1 MMRCPRFAYHAPRT
15 LAEAASI
22 LAGEGPQ
29 AMLLAGGT
37 DLVPNMKRRQQ
48 TPKVIVSL
56 RRIAPLR
63 EASPTGP
70 AVRLGAMLT
79 LSEVIASEASA
90 GARGALRKAAAQ
102 VATPHLRNMGTL
114 GGNLCLDTRCNY
126 YDQNLEWRSAI
137 DFCMKKDGRICW
149 VAPGSPRCWAVTS
162 TDTAPALMALG
173 AEVIL
178 HSTRGERTLP
188 LGAFYRDDGIAY
200 LEKKPDE
207 ILGGVLLPVAARG
220 EASTYWK
227 LRRRGAF
234 DFPVLSVAAWV
245 RKDGAGVVRDARL
258 VLGSVASRPLA
269 ADASSLVGAPLSEE
283 TIESAA
289 AAGAGLAKPL
299 DNTDFALGWRK
310 KAAHSLIAGALR
322 ELRGDDPE
330 ALGPFARRAAALVP
344 AG

>member
-15 LAEAASI
+15 LAEAAAI
-22 LAGEGPQ
+22 LSGEGPH

-48 TPKVIVSL
+48 TPRTIVSL
-56 RRIAPLR
+56 RRIAALR
-63 EASPTGP
+63 EAAP
-70 AVRLGAMLT
+70 AGSQVRLGAMLT
-79 LSEVIASEASA
+79 LSELVARESA
-90 GARGALRKAAAQ
+90 AGGHGALRKAAAQ

-126 YDQNLEWRSAI
+126 YDQNLEWRTAI
-137 DFCMKKDGRICW
+137 DFCMKKEGTICW

-178 HSTRGERTLP
+178 HSERGERTLP
-188 LGAFYRDDGIAY
+188 LSGFYRDDGIAY
-200 LEKKPDE
+200 LERRPDE
-207 ILGGVLLPVAARG
+207 ILSGVLLPVAAEG

-245 RKDGAGVVRDARL
+245 RKDARGVVREARL

-269 ADASSLVGAPLSEE
+269 AGTESLVGTTLSEE
-283 TIESAA
+283 AIETAAEAA
-289 AAGAGLAKPL
+289 ARFAKPL

-310 KAAHSLIAGALR
+310 KAAHSLVAGALR
-322 ELRGDDPE
+322 ELRGDDPQQ
-330 ALGPFARRAAALVP
+330 LGPFARRAAALVP

>member
-1 MMRCPRFAYHAPRT
+1 MMRCPRFAYRAPRT
-15 LAEAASI
+15 LAEAAAI
-22 LAGEGPQ
+22 LAGEGPES
-29 AMLLAGGT
+29 MLLAGGT

-48 TPKVIVSL
+48 TPKVVVSL
-56 RRIAPLR
+56 RRIAALR
-63 EASPTGP
+63 EASPSGP
-70 AVRLGAMLT
+70 ATRLGAMLT
-79 LSEVIASEASA
+79 LSEVIASEVSA

-102 VATPHLRNMGTL
+102 VATPHLQNMGTL

-137 DFCMKKDGRICW
+137 DFCMKKDGKICW

-173 AEVIL
+173 AEVVL
-178 HSTRGERTLP
+178 HGARGERTLP
-188 LGAFYRDDGIAY
+188 VGQLYRDDGIAY
-200 LEKKPDE
+200 LAKQPDE
-207 ILGGVLLPVAARG
+207 ILSGVLLPVVMPG

-245 RKDGAGVVRDARL
+245 RKDANGVVLDARL

-269 ADASSLVGAPLSEE
+269 ADASSLVGNPLTEE

-289 AAGAGLAKPL
+289 DAGARLAKPL

-310 KAAHSLIAGALR
+310 KAAFSLIAGALR